1 MLEQPHPQ
9 REASGSGPG
18 GLDDIFSGNT
28 AAGMV
33 TCSHGPYSEQLP
45 VGGTTVREIRSR
57 YRDRFDIDPQSTA
70 VINGNPAGEDTVVMA
85 GQLLMF
91 TRKAG
96 EKGIFH

>member
-1 MLEQPHPQ
+1 MLEQLRTR
-9 REASGSGPG
+9 REATGSGPG
-18 GLDDIFSGNT
+18 GLDDLFGGDT
-28 AAGMV
+28 VGMV

-45 VGGTTVREIRSR
+45 VGNMSVREIRAR

-70 VINGNPAGEDTVVMA
+70 VLDGNEVPEDTVVRQ

-96 EKGIFH
+96 EKGV